1 MGRLTSLGSNVH
13 QSIEELR
20 YISLYI
26 CFLLYKN
33 SVNYRLDL
41 HYLHLDEA
49 QQLVDIVLN
58 DAKVGNWVTEEI
70 EVRGQRDHDRDN
82 HWEGQT

>member
-1 MGRLTSLGSNVH
+1 MGRFNSLGSNVH

-33 SVNYRLDL
+33 SPNFRLDL

-49 QQLVDIVLN
+49 QQLVEIVLN
-58 DAKVGNWVTEEI
+58 DAKVSDGLTLETRV
-70 EVRGQRDHDRDN
+70 QRKGHHD
-82 HWEGQT
+82 